1 MIVCL
6 SPNGQTTTT
15 GSNPVDRLFV
25 GTLRGIHTFRRA
37 AVGAPWKKESEWL
50 TNKHISCLI
59 HEPKSNRLFAGAHGY
74 GEEGGLFVSADEG
87 KTWTECMQG
96 INSPHLYTIA
106 AQYRGDETVLFAGTE
121 PPAIYRSLDFGKSWQ
136 EMPGL
141 RAVPGTE
148 KWVFPPPPH
157 IAHVKHVNFHPS
169 QPTTL
174 YALVEQGALL
184 VSRDDGATWH
194 ELAGYSKDTDSF
206 YRDVHRVAIAANDP
220 KRIHLATGDGLYCS
234 RDGGETWEHQQLRKD
249 RVGYPD
255 ALFLQVGD
263 DNTVYMGGAG
273 DAPETWRTQGGAHA
287 GFIVSH
293 DGGST
298 WNEAMSGLP
307 NPIIGNIEAMSM
319 HHSPS
324 GTTFFAGTA
333 IGDIFA
339 SDDAGKSWY
348 TLANDLPP
356 VSKARHYRHFLSAA
370 EKARIETEARAE
382 GKAAGVK
389 AHA

>member
-15 GSNPVDRLFV
+15 STGPADRLFV
-25 GTLRGIHTFRRA
+25 GTLRGIHIFRRSGSSA
-37 AVGAPWKKESEWL
+37 TWKKEQESL
-50 TNKHISCLI
+50 TNKHVSCLLY
-59 HEPKSNRLFAGAHGY
+59 EPTSKLLFAGAHGY
-74 GEEGGLFVSADEG
+74 ADEGGLFVSEDEG
-87 KTWTECMQG
+87 GTWKECMTG
-96 INSPHLYTIA
+96 IQSPHIYTIA
-106 AQYRGDETVLFAGTE
+106 AQYRDDKAVLYVGTE
-121 PPAIYRSLDFGKSWQ
+121 PPALYRSRDLGKTW
-136 EMPGL
+136 EDLPKL
-141 RAVPGTE
+141 REVPGTE
-148 KWVFPPPPH
+148 KWIFPPPPH

-169 QPTTL
+169 QPNTL

-184 VSRDDGATWH
+184 RSTDAGATWH
-194 ELAGYSKDTDSF
+194 ELAGYSKATDSF
-206 YRDVHRVAIAANDP
+206 YRDVHRVAIAASDP

-234 RDGGETWEHQQLRKD
+234 RDGGDTWEHQQRRTD

-273 DAPETWRTQGGAHA
+273 DAPETWRTQGGAQA

-293 DGGST
+293 DGGRT
-298 WNEAMSGLP
+298 WNEAMNGLP
-307 NPIIGNIEAMSM
+307 SPIIGNIEAMAM

-333 IGDIFA
+333 IGDVFA

-348 TLANDLPP
+348 TLVSELPP

-370 EKARIETEARAE
+370 EKARIEKEARAE
-382 GKAAGVK
+382 GTK